1 MFIFLRNKDGIILST
16 SVPSSAHT
24 RFLFGT
30 TLVPLPERISSI
42 LSWEWHTSFL
52 DGMAE
57 TVDLGH
63 SDETNIRVYRKFMFL
78 KSISTNLSLD
88 SKSHWNFTTLIYHE
102 YIIHRYYIVS
112 VVRLYKQ
119 VPFKFVKTPLQ
130 AHRDMRSFIHPIRCY
145 QCCEDKLVFR
155 QWCLIVA
162 LHQIYLA

>member
-57 TVDLGH
+57 TVNLGH
-63 SDETNIRVYRKFMFL
+63 SDEKNIRAYRKFMFL

-112 VVRLYKQ
+112 VVRLYSKFPLNLWRR
-119 VPFKFVKTPLQ
+119 PFRLIGICVNSYTPLDVINVVKT
-130 AHRDMRSFIHPIRCY
+130 S
-145 QCCEDKLVFR
+145 
-155 QWCLIVA
+155 
-162 LHQIYLA
+162 